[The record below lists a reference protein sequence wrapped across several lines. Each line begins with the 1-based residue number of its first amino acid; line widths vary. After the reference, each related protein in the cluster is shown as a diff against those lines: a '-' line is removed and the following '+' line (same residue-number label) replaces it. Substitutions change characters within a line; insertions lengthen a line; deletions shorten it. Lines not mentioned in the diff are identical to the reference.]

1 MRDSM
6 TYAMQQASPAIK
18 SSLNFLS
25 ILKAGIV
32 TGIAAG
38 AILGGLLFL
47 FLTPIILE
55 AETYEVQIPDSHPLI
70 PRNIIHF
77 WTFAGAIM
85 LGILYSIIFTFVYTI
100 VQHRIP
106 VKNTQFRGLI
116 LALNGF
122 LVAVLVPSL
131 YLPPNPPGI
140 ETSLPVMTRQSIFFA
155 IIITGI
161 LASIAFW
168 MIYSRLSRKHNS
180 MTGLSIGAVVF
191 VAIIIT
197 AFLLVPSNSNLPSIP
212 SDLLWKYRVESLGA
226 MFAFWAIM
234 GVTVNGM
241 LDYFRPH
248 RSVPEKALIK
258 RT

>member
-1 MRDSM
+1 M
-6 TYAMQQASPAIK
+6 TYATQQASPAIK
-18 SSLNFLS
+18 GSLNFLS

-32 TGIAAG
+32 TGITAG
-38 AILGGLLFL
+38 AALGGLLLL

-70 PRNIIHF
+70 PRNIVHF

-85 LGILYSIIFTFVYTI
+85 LGILYSIIFTFAYTL
-100 VQHRIP
+100 VQYRIP
-106 VKNTQFRGLI
+106 VKSTQFKGLI

-140 ETSLPVMTRQSIFFA
+140 ETSLPVMARQSIFLA
-155 IIITGI
+155 IIIAGI

-168 MIYSRLSRKHNS
+168 VIYSHLSRKYNL
-180 MTGLSIGAVVF
+180 MTGLSIGAFAFVVI
-191 VAIIIT
+191 VVT
-197 AFLLVPSNSNLPSIP
+197 AFLLVPSNSNISSIP

-226 MFAFWAIM
+226 MFAFWAII
-234 GVTVNGM
+234 GVMVNNM
-241 LDYFRPH
+241 LDYFRPYV
-248 RSVPEKALIK
+248 RIVETTLY
-258 RT
+258 

>member
-1 MRDSM
+1 MI
-6 TYAMQQASPAIK
+6 YATQQASPAIK
-18 SSLNFLS
+18 GSLNFLS

-32 TGIAAG
+32 TGITAG
-38 AILGGLLFL
+38 TALGGLLLL

-70 PRNIIHF
+70 PRNIVHF
-77 WTFAGAIM
+77 WTFTGAIM
-85 LGILYSIIFTFVYTI
+85 LGILYSVIFTFVYTL

-106 VKNTQFRGLI
+106 AENTQFKGLI

-140 ETSLPVMTRQSIFFA
+140 ETSLPVMTRQSIFLV
-155 IIITGI
+155 IIIAGI

-168 MIYSRLSRKHNS
+168 VIYSRLSRKYNPMS
-180 MTGLSIGAVVF
+180 GFSIGAFVF

-197 AFLLVPSNSNLPSIP
+197 TFLLVPSNSNIPSVP

-226 MFAFWAIM
+226 MFAFWAVM
-234 GVTVNGM
+234 GVMVNGM
-241 LDYFRPH
+241 LDYFRPNT
-248 RSVPEKALIK
+248 AY
-258 RT
+258 

>member
-1 MRDSM
+1 M
-6 TYAMQQASPAIK
+6 TYATQQVSPAIK
-18 SSLNFLS
+18 GPLNFLS

-38 AILGGLLFL
+38 AALGVLLLL
-47 FLTPIILE
+47 FLTPLITE
-55 AETYEVQIPDSHPLI
+55 AETYEAHIPDSHPLI
-70 PRNIIHF
+70 PRNIVHF

-85 LGILYSIIFTFVYTI
+85 LGILYSVIFTFVYTM

-106 VKNTQFRGLI
+106 VKNTQFKGMI

-122 LVAVLVPSL
+122 FVAVLIPSL

-140 ETSLPVMTRQSIFFA
+140 ETSLPVMARQSIFFA
-155 IIITGI
+155 VIIAGI

-168 MIYSRLSRKHNS
+168 MIYSHLSQKYNPMS
-180 MTGLSIGAVVF
+180 GILIGAF
-191 VAIIIT
+191 AFAIIIVA
-197 AFLLVPSNSNLPSIP
+197 AFLLLPSNSNIPSIP

-234 GVTVNGM
+234 GVVVNGM
-241 LDYFRPH
+241 LDYFRPPIKI
-248 RSVPEKALIK
+248 SDKALY
-258 RT
+258 

>member
-1 MRDSM
+1 M
-6 TYAMQQASPAIK
+6 TYATQQASPAIK
-18 SSLNFLS
+18 GSLNFLS

-32 TGIAAG
+32 TGMVAG
-38 AILGGLLFL
+38 TALGGLLLL
-47 FLTPIILE
+47 FLTPLILE

-70 PRNIIHF
+70 PRNIVHF

-85 LGILYSIIFTFVYTI
+85 LGVLYSVIFTFVYTI
-100 VQHRIP
+100 VQDRIP
-106 VKNTQFRGLI
+106 VKNTQFKGMI

-140 ETSLPVMTRQSIFFA
+140 ETSLSVMTRQSIFLA
-155 IIITGI
+155 IMIAGI
-161 LASIAFW
+161 LASIVFW
-168 MIYSRLSRKHNS
+168 MIYSRVSRRYNPIS
-180 MTGLSIGAVVF
+180 GLSIGAFAF

-197 AFLLVPSNSNLPSIP
+197 VFLLVPSNSNIPSVP

-234 GVTVNGM
+234 GVMVNNM

-248 RSVPEKALIK
+248 IKASENA
-258 RT
+258 RY

>member
-1 MRDSM
+1 M

-18 SSLNFLS
+18 GSLNFLS

-32 TGIAAG
+32 TGMIAGTA
-38 AILGGLLFL
+38 LRGLLLL
-47 FLTPIILE
+47 FLTPLILE

-70 PRNIIHF
+70 PRNIVHF

-106 VKNTQFRGLI
+106 VKNAEFKGLI

-131 YLPPNPPGI
+131 YLPPNPPGM
-140 ETSLPVMTRQSIFFA
+140 ETSLSVMTRQSIFFA
-155 IIITGI
+155 IMVAGI
-161 LASIAFW
+161 LASIVFW
-168 MIYSRLSRKHNS
+168 IIYSRLSGKYNPMS
-180 MTGLSIGAVVF
+180 GVLIGAFAF
-191 VAIIIT
+191 VTIIIT
-197 AFLLVPSNSNLPSIP
+197 AFLLVPSNSNIPSIP

-226 MFAFWAIM
+226 MLAFWATM
-234 GVTVNGM
+234 GMMVNSM

-248 RSVPEKALIK
+248 VKSSEKTLY
-258 RT
+258 

>member
-1 MRDSM
+1 M
-6 TYAMQQASPAIK
+6 TYATQQASPAIK
-18 SSLNFLS
+18 GSLNFLS
-25 ILKAGIV
+25 ILKAGIS
-32 TGIAAG
+32 TGLISGTA
-38 AILGGLLFL
+38 LGGLLFL
-47 FLTPIILE
+47 FITPIIME

-70 PRNIIHF
+70 PRNIVQF

-100 VQHRIP
+100 VQDRIP
-106 VKNTQFRGLI
+106 VKNTQFKGII

-122 LVAVLVPSL
+122 LVAVLIPSL

-155 IIITGI
+155 IIIAGI
-161 LASIAFW
+161 LASIIFW
-168 MIYSRLSRKHNS
+168 VIYSHLSRKYGPMS
-180 MTGLSIGAVVF
+180 GLSTGAFAF

-197 AFLLVPSNSNLPSIP
+197 AFLLVPSNSNIPSVP

-234 GVTVNGM
+234 GVMVNRM

-248 RSVPEKALIK
+248 I

>member
-1 MRDSM
+1 M
-6 TYAMQQASPAIK
+6 TYATQQASPAIK
-18 SSLNFLS
+18 ASLDFLS

-32 TGIAAG
+32 TGIVAG
-38 AILGGLLFL
+38 AALGGLLLL
-47 FLTPIILE
+47 FLTPLILE

-70 PRNIIHF
+70 PGNIVHF

-85 LGILYSIIFTFVYTI
+85 LGVLYSIIFTFVYTM

-106 VKNTQFRGLI
+106 VKNAEFKGLV

-122 LVAVLVPSL
+122 LVAALVPSL

-155 IIITGI
+155 IMVAGI

-168 MIYSRLSRKHNS
+168 MIYSRLSGKYNPMS
-180 MTGLSIGAVVF
+180 GVSIGAVVF

-197 AFLLVPSNSNLPSIP
+197 AFLLAPSNSNIPLIP

-226 MFAFWAIM
+226 MLAFWAIM
-234 GVTVNGM
+234 GVMVNTM

-248 RSVPEKALIK
+248 VKASEKTLY
-258 RT
+258 

>member
-1 MRDSM
+1 M
-6 TYAMQQASPAIK
+6 TYVTQQVFPVIK
-18 SSLNFLS
+18 GSLDFLS
-25 ILKAGIV
+25 ILKAGIF
-32 TGIAAG
+32 TGVIAGTA
-38 AILGGLLFL
+38 LGGLLLL
-47 FLTPIILE
+47 FLTPLLME

-70 PRNIIHF
+70 SRSVVHF

-85 LGILYSIIFTFVYTI
+85 LGILYSVIFTFVYTM

-106 VKNTQFRGLI
+106 VKNAQFKGLI
-116 LALNGF
+116 LALNSF
-122 LVAVLVPSL
+122 LVAVFIPSL

-155 IIITGI
+155 IIIAGI

-168 MIYSRLSRKHNS
+168 TIYSRLSLKYNP
-180 MTGLSIGAVVF
+180 MFGLSIGALAF

-197 AFLLVPSNSNLPSIP
+197 AFLLVPSNSNIPSIP
-212 SDLLWKYRVESLGA
+212 SDLLWKYRIESLGA

-234 GVTVNGM
+234 GFTVNSM

-248 RSVPEKALIK
+248 VSISEKPFC
-258 RT
+258 

>member
-1 MRDSM
+1 M
-6 TYAMQQASPAIK
+6 TYATQQASPAIK
-18 SSLNFLS
+18 GSLNFLS

-32 TGIAAG
+32 TGMVAG
-38 AILGGLLFL
+38 TALGGLLLL
-47 FLTPIILE
+47 FLTPLILE

-70 PRNIIHF
+70 PRNIVHF

-85 LGILYSIIFTFVYTI
+85 LGVLYSIIFTFVYTI
-100 VQHRIP
+100 AQHRIP
-106 VKNTQFRGLI
+106 VKNAEFKGLI

-155 IIITGI
+155 IMIAGI
-161 LASIAFW
+161 LASIVFW
-168 MIYSRLSRKHNS
+168 MIYPRLSSKYNLMS
-180 MTGLSIGAVVF
+180 GVSIGAFAF
-191 VAIIIT
+191 VTIIIT
-197 AFLLVPSNSNLPSIP
+197 VFWLVPSNSNMPSVP

-226 MFAFWAIM
+226 MLAFWAIM
-234 GVTVNGM
+234 GVMVNNM

-248 RSVPEKALIK
+248 VRSVLQL
-258 RT
+258 

>member
-1 MRDSM
+1 M
-6 TYAMQQASPAIK
+6 TYATQQASPVIK
-18 SSLNFLS
+18 GSLDFLS

-38 AILGGLLFL
+38 ATLGGLLLL

-70 PRNIIHF
+70 SRNIVHF

-85 LGILYSIIFTFVYTI
+85 LGILYSIIFTFVYTM

-106 VKNTQFRGLI
+106 VKNAQFKGLI

-155 IIITGI
+155 IIIAGI

-168 MIYSRLSRKHNS
+168 IIYSRLSSEYNPIL
-180 MTGLSIGAVVF
+180 GLSTGAFVF

-197 AFLLVPSNSNLPSIP
+197 AFVLAPSNSNIPLIP
-212 SDLLWKYRVESLGA
+212 SDLLWRYRVESLGA

-234 GVTVNGM
+234 GIMINGM
-241 LDYFRPH
+241 LDYFRPQGGI
-248 RSVPEKALIK
+248 SEKAIC
-258 RT
+258 

>member
-1 MRDSM
+1 M
-6 TYAMQQASPAIK
+6 TYATQQASPAIK
-18 SSLNFLS
+18 GSLDFLS

-32 TGIAAG
+32 TGMVAG
-38 AILGGLLFL
+38 TALGGLLLL
-47 FLTPIILE
+47 FLTPLILE

-70 PRNIIHF
+70 PRNIVHF

-85 LGILYSIIFTFVYTI
+85 LGILYSIIFTFVYTM

-106 VKNTQFRGLI
+106 VKNAGFKSLI

-155 IIITGI
+155 IMIAGI
-161 LASIAFW
+161 LASIVFW
-168 MIYSRLSRKHNS
+168 IIYSRLSRKYNLMS
-180 MTGLSIGAVVF
+180 GLSIGAFAF
-191 VAIIIT
+191 VTIIIT
-197 AFLLVPSNSNLPSIP
+197 VFLLVPSNSNMPSVP

-226 MFAFWAIM
+226 MLALWAIM
-234 GVTVNGM
+234 GVIINSM
-241 LDYFRPH
+241 LDYFRP
-248 RSVPEKALIK
+248 KASGETLY
-258 RT
+258 

>member
-1 MRDSM
+1 M
-6 TYAMQQASPAIK
+6 TYATQQVSPAIK
-18 SSLNFLS
+18 SSLDFLS
-25 ILKAGIV
+25 ILKAGIS
-32 TGIAAG
+32 TGIIAG
-38 AILGGLLFL
+38 AALGGLLLL
-47 FLTPIILE
+47 FLTPLILE

-70 PRNIIHF
+70 PRNIVHF

-85 LGILYSIIFTFVYTI
+85 LGVLYSIIITFVYTI

-106 VKNTQFRGLI
+106 VKNAEFKGLI

-140 ETSLPVMTRQSIFFA
+140 ETSLSVMTRQSIFFA
-155 IIITGI
+155 IMIAGM

-168 MIYSRLSRKHNS
+168 IIYSRLSQKYNPMS
-180 MTGLSIGAVVF
+180 GLLIGAFVF

-197 AFLLVPSNSNLPSIP
+197 AFLLAPSNSNMPSVP

-226 MFAFWAIM
+226 MLAFWAIM
-234 GVTVNGM
+234 GVMVNSM

-248 RSVPEKALIK
+248 VKASEKTLY
-258 RT
+258 

>member
-1 MRDSM
+1 M
-6 TYAMQQASPAIK
+6 TYATQQAFPVIK
-18 SSLNFLS
+18 GSLNFLS
-25 ILKAGIV
+25 ILKAGIF
-32 TGIAAG
+32 TGLIAGTA
-38 AILGGLLFL
+38 LGGILLL

-70 PRNIIHF
+70 PRNVVHF

-85 LGILYSIIFTFVYTI
+85 LGILYSIIFTFVYTM

-106 VKNTQFRGLI
+106 VKNDQFKGLI

-140 ETSLPVMTRQSIFFA
+140 ETSLSVITRQSIFFA
-155 IIITGI
+155 IIIAGV
-161 LASIAFW
+161 LASIVFW
-168 MIYSRLSRKHNS
+168 TTYSRLSRKYNPMS
-180 MTGLSIGAVVF
+180 GLSIGALAF
-191 VAIIIT
+191 AAIIIT
-197 AFLLVPSNSNLPSIP
+197 AFLLVPSNSNIPSVP

-234 GVTVNGM
+234 GVMVNGM

-248 RSVPEKALIK
+248 I

>member
-1 MRDSM
+1 M
-6 TYAMQQASPAIK
+6 TYATQQASPAIK
-18 SSLNFLS
+18 GSLNFLS

-32 TGIAAG
+32 TGMVAG
-38 AILGGLLFL
+38 AALGGLLLL
-47 FLTPIILE
+47 FLTPLILE

-70 PRNIIHF
+70 PRNIVHF
-77 WTFAGAIM
+77 WTFTGAIM
-85 LGILYSIIFTFVYTI
+85 LGVLYSIIFTFVYTI

-106 VKNTQFRGLI
+106 VKNAEFKGLI

-140 ETSLPVMTRQSIFFA
+140 ETSLSVMTRQSIFLA
-155 IIITGI
+155 IIIAGI

-168 MIYSRLSRKHNS
+168 MIYSRLSSKYNLMS
-180 MTGLSIGAVVF
+180 GLLIGAFAF
-191 VAIIIT
+191 VTIIIT
-197 AFLLVPSNSNLPSIP
+197 VFLLAPSNSNMPSVP

-226 MFAFWAIM
+226 MLAFWAIM
-234 GVTVNGM
+234 GVMVNNM

-248 RSVPEKALIK
+248 VRSVLQL
-258 RT
+258 

>member
-1 MRDSM
+1 M
-6 TYAMQQASPAIK
+6 TYAMQLASHAIK
-18 SSLNFLS
+18 GSLNFLS

-32 TGIAAG
+32 TGMVAG
-38 AILGGLLFL
+38 TALGGLLLL

-70 PRNIIHF
+70 PRNIVHF

-85 LGILYSIIFTFVYTI
+85 LGVLYSIIITFVYTI
-100 VQHRIP
+100 VQHRIA
-106 VKNTQFRGLI
+106 VKNAEFKGLI

-140 ETSLPVMTRQSIFFA
+140 ETSLSVMTRQSIFFA
-155 IIITGI
+155 IIIVGI

-168 MIYSRLSRKHNS
+168 IIYSRLSRKHNPMS
-180 MTGLSIGAVVF
+180 GLSIGAVVF

-197 AFLLVPSNSNLPSIP
+197 AFLLVPSNSNMPSIP

-226 MFAFWAIM
+226 MLAFWAIM
-234 GVTVNGM
+234 GVMVNSIWIISDHT
-241 LDYFRPH
+241 LRLQKKH
-248 RSVPEKALIK
+248 SIK
-258 RT
+258 RTNAKG